1 MAKFYYYRDEGSDG
15 IYWKGQYHY
24 TVKEARDE
32 ALNDGMPQPFKIFEV
47 KVTDTEATLK
57 NLLNKAGGFRLQ
69 VLGEPT
75 LGNVPR
81 TTALNIMIV
90 MPASLFN
97 IPAILCVLYV
107 RPQSRNRSV
116 LEH

>member
-47 KVTDTEATLK
+47 KLTDTDTTLK
-57 NLLNKAGGFRLQ
+57 NLLNDRQEIIG
-69 VLGEPT
+69 T
-75 LGNVPR
+75 LKE
-81 TTALNIMIV
+81 
-90 MPASLFN
+90 
-97 IPAILCVLYV
+97 IPQLKIHNSPL
-107 RPQSRNRSV
+107 
-116 LEH
+116 